1 MEDLKF
7 EALAKTL
14 QALEN
19 ISARTQI
26 TQMLVQL
33 FLQTPPQVIDKV
45 VYLVQGRLGPE
56 WKEIPELGVG
66 EKYII
71 KAISIAFG
79 ASEEAV
85 SKSFKATGD
94 LGEVAERLASRP
106 RRGLAGLLGEERRE
120 LTVSRV
126 YDALVRIAYA
136 IGEGSRD
143 LKIRSLAG
151 LLSDAGPT
159 EAKYL
164 VRLVEGRLRVG
175 VGDATILDA
184 LAIAFGGSSEL
195 RPQVERAYNLRADLG
210 DVARIIATKGV
221 EELQR
226 VEPQV
231 EIPIRPMLAER
242 GRDAREIMEKVGG
255 RAIAEF
261 KYDGERAQIHKRG
274 DKVIMFSRKL
284 ENITLRYPDV
294 VEMARRGIKAREAIV
309 EGEVVA
315 IDPETGDMR
324 PFQELMHR
332 KRKHEIERAV
342 KEVPVKVFLFDA
354 LYVDGRDLT
363 LEPLP
368 VRREVLESIVEP
380 SESWEIAKYKVV
392 EEAEEVEK
400 FFLEAVEQ
408 GAEGIMVKAIHDK
421 SVYTAGARGWLWVK
435 YKRDYKSE
443 MIDTVDLV
451 VVGAFYGTG
460 KRGGKLS
467 SLLMAAY
474 DPEEDMFK
482 TVCKMATGFT
492 DEELD
497 RMNEM
502 LKDKIIPQ
510 RHPRVDSRMK
520 PDVWV
525 VPHYVAEVLGAE
537 LTLSPIH
544 TCGLNAVKEG
554 VGVSIRFPRFVRWRE
569 DKRPEDATTEGEI
582 VEMYRRQLKKVEE
595 GEQA

>member
-1 MEDLKF
+1 MGDLSF
-7 EALAKTL
+7 DVLAKTL
-14 QALEN
+14 QALES

-26 TQMLVQL
+26 TQTLVQL
-33 FLQTPPQVIDKV
+33 FLQTPPEVIDKV
-45 VYLVQGRLGPE
+45 VYLAQGRLGPE

-66 EKYII
+66 EKYIV

-85 SKSFKATGD
+85 NRSFKATGD
-94 LGEVAERLASRP
+94 LGEVAERFASRP
-106 RRGLAGLLGEERRE
+106 RRGLTGLLGEERRG

-126 YDALVRIAYA
+126 YEALFRIAYA
-136 IGEGSRD
+136 TGEGSRD
-143 LKIRSLAG
+143 VKIRNLAG
-151 LLSDAGPT
+151 LLADAGPA

-164 VRLVEGRLRVG
+164 VRLTEGRLRVG

-184 LAIAFGGSSEL
+184 LAIAFGGSAEL

-210 DVARIIATKGV
+210 EIARIIATRGV

-231 EIPIRPMLAER
+231 GVPIRPMLAER
-242 GRDAREIMEKVGG
+242 GKDAAEIMETVGG

-274 DKVIMFSRKL
+274 EEVVMFSRKL
-284 ENITLRYPDV
+284 ENITHRYPDV
-294 VEMARRGIKAREAIV
+294 AEMARRGIRAREAIV

-332 KRKHEIERAV
+332 KRKHEVDRAAR
-342 KEVPVKVFLFDA
+342 EVPVKVFLFDA

-368 VRREVLESIVEP
+368 RRREALEGIVEP
-380 SESWEIAKYKVV
+380 MESWEIARYRSV
-392 EEAEEVEK
+392 EEAGEVEK
-400 FFLEAVEQ
+400 FFLEAVEE
-408 GAEGIMVKAIHDK
+408 GAEGIMVKAVHDK

-443 MIDTVDLV
+443 MIDTADLV

-474 DPEEDMFK
+474 DPKEDTFK

-497 RMNEM
+497 KMNEM
-502 LKDKIIPQ
+502 LRDKIIPQ
-510 RHPRVDSRMK
+510 KHPRVSSRMK

-525 VPHYVAEVLGAE
+525 IPHYVAEVLGAE
-537 LTLSPIH
+537 LTLSPVH
-544 TCGLNAVKEG
+544 TCGLNAVREG

-569 DKRPEDATTEGEI
+569 DKGPEDTTTEEEI
-582 VEMYRRQLKKVEE
+582 VEMYRRQLKRVEE